1 MKILYSVLF
10 LFLFSTS
17 VVNAGTCSSINTTG
31 TCDSSNEVCT
41 GGICMTKNT
50 STTKTDGVITLDNP
64 LGSGTTVQTLI
75 GKVIKSVLGV
85 VGSLALLMFIYGGF
99 TWMTAAGASDKV
111 TKGRDTL
118 VWAVIG
124 LVVVF
129 SAYAMVKFVF
139 TSLAL

>member
-1 MKILYSVLF
+1 MKKLLLF
-10 LFLFSTS
+10 LFIGALLFGISTQ
-17 VVNAGTCSSINTTG
+17 VFAATPDGG
-31 TCDSSNEVCT
+31 GSNSACT
-41 GGICMTKNT
+41 A
-50 STTKTDGVITLDNP
+50 DGCKLSNP
-64 LGSGTTVQTLI
+64 LGEGTTVQTLI
-75 GKVIKSVLGV
+75 GKVIKATLGV

-118 VWAVIG
+118 VWAVLG

>member
-1 MKILYSVLF
+1 MKKILFIITFIFFLTLSFTNVFAEEKVDLGTGLSTCPKDSV
-10 LFLFSTS
+10 
-17 VVNAGTCSSINTTG
+17 C
-31 TCDSSNEVCT
+31 
-41 GGICMTKNT
+41 
-50 STTKTDGVITLDNP
+50 LDNP
-64 LGSGTTVQTLI
+64 LGEGTTVQTLI